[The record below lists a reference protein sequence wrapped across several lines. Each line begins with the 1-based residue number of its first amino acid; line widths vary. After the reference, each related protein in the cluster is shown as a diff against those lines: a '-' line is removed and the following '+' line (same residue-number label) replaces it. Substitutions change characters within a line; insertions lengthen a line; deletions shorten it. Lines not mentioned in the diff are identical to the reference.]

1 MTALSG
7 HSQSNPWGNMT
18 AKSKAIPSRRVAMVG
33 AWTTAATILA
43 VAWCM
48 VGGVWLGV
56 RLIVDIIAALF

>member
-1 MTALSG
+1 
-7 HSQSNPWGNMT
+7 MT
-18 AKSKAIPSRRVAMVG
+18 AKSKAIPSRRVALVG

-56 RLIVDIIAALF
+56 RLVVDIIAALF